1 MLVIKDYVNK
11 QKVGVNNMFEKGLK
25 EELNYWLEN
34 REWMEEE
41 LKQIDELTE
50 EDKDNIIDRVL
61 NDEQLTQE
69 MFNCFEWYLNKYLS
83 VKENE

>member
-1 MLVIKDYVNK
+1 
-11 QKVGVNNMFEKGLK
+11 MFQMGLK
-25 EELNYWLEN
+25 DEFDCWLEN
-34 REWMEEE
+34 REWTEEE
-41 LKQIDELTE
+41 LKQIDNLTE

-69 MFNCFEWYLNKYLS
+69 MFNCFEWYLNKYLA